1 MKSWECKTSQGNS
14 KPRLTPALFKAFLL
28 YVYDTADEGEVQGK
42 SFDKLIYI
50 IRDITI
56 LFYAKAISR
65 KENDMAD
72 KDYGVSTVE
81 ELEEIMKQYQEENS
95 DKEE

>member
-1 MKSWECKTSQGNS
+1 M
-14 KPRLTPALFKAFLL
+14 
-28 YVYDTADEGEVQGK
+28 
-42 SFDKLIYI
+42 
-50 IRDITI
+50 
-56 LFYAKAISR
+56 FYAKAISR

>member
-1 MKSWECKTSQGNS
+1 M
-14 KPRLTPALFKAFLL
+14 
-28 YVYDTADEGEVQGK
+28 QGK

-81 ELEEIMKQYQEENS
+81 ELKEIMKQYQEENS

>member
-1 MKSWECKTSQGNS
+1 
-14 KPRLTPALFKAFLL
+14 
-28 YVYDTADEGEVQGK
+28 
-42 SFDKLIYI
+42 
-50 IRDITI
+50 
-56 LFYAKAISR
+56 
-65 KENDMAD
+65 MAD

>member
-1 MKSWECKTSQGNS
+1 MT
-14 KPRLTPALFKAFLL
+14 
-28 YVYDTADEGEVQGK
+28 
-42 SFDKLIYI
+42 
-50 IRDITI
+50 
-56 LFYAKAISR
+56 
-65 KENDMAD
+65 D

>member
-1 MKSWECKTSQGNS
+1 MQGES
-14 KPRLTPALFKAFLL
+14 L
-28 YVYDTADEGEVQGK
+28 
-42 SFDKLIYI
+42 DKLICI
-50 IRDITI
+50 ITDIAI
-56 LFYAKAISR
+56 LSYAKAISR

-81 ELEEIMKQYQEENS
+81 ELKEILKQYQEENS